1 MQPIRFE
8 FNSVHH
14 EELINSLAGL
24 LGTTPVNRTV
34 LIPPALGAGSV
45 VQKELADGLV
55 VVCWDFQLKTDVVF
69 AKLLNSLEK
78 DGRSLMINYLLSADD
93 ILMESPS
100 LNCKFNLKG
109 DLNILLLPDDADLNF
124 EIRAGI
130 HVRVVTLS
138 VQPAWL
144 QLEFG
149 NIEPVFSRY
158 LPELLHSPVPSVFME
173 TGTPEEFRMLAGLLA
188 RSAQIPQGMLPLKPR
203 MMTLLADFLT
213 RISAAPITDLTE
225 SRILH
230 YQKMKQVED
239 LLRTF
244 LEMQL
249 PDMATIARTVA
260 LSISTLKRHFKIVFG
275 MGVYEYYL
283 TLKMEHAKWLLIE
296 KDMTVN
302 ETAALLQYENVSSF
316 IDMFKRHHGYSPGSL
331 RKRAG

>member
-14 EELINSLAGL
+14 EVLIHSLAGL
-24 LGTTPVNRTV
+24 LGTEPVNRSV
-34 LIPPALGAGSV
+34 IIPPAIGTGSV
-45 VQKELADGLV
+45 IQKELADGLV
-55 VVCWDFQLKTDVVF
+55 IVCWDFQLKVDVVF
-69 AKLLNSLEK
+69 AKLLNALEN
-78 DGRSLMINYLLSADD
+78 DGRSLIINYLLSADD

-138 VQPAWL
+138 LQPSWL
-144 QLEFG
+144 QQEFG
-149 NIEPVFSRY
+149 NVEPEFSRY
-158 LPELLHSPVPSVFME
+158 LHALLHNPVPAVFVE

-188 RSAQIPQGMLPLKPR
+188 RSSQIQQGMLSLKPR
-203 MMTLLADFLT
+203 MMSFLADFFT
-213 RISAAPITDLTE
+213 RVSAAPITDLTE

-239 LLRTF
+239 ILRTF
-244 LEMQL
+244 IEMQL

-283 TLKMEHAKWLLIE
+283 NLKMEHAKWLLIE

-331 RKRAG
+331 RKKAG